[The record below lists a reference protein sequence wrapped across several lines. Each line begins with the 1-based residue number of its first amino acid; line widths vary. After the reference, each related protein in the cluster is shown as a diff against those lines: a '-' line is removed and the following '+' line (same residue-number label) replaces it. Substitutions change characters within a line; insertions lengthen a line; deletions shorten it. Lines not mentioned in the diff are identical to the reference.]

1 MEIKLIANKNFIF
14 NNIPYI
20 KGEEV
25 KVDNIEQVRKLNEL
39 GYIEPLQ
46 YEELVKLERYYK
58 NKEEQKWT
66 EKI

>member
-1 MEIKLIANKNFIF
+1 MEIKILANKNFIF
-14 NNIPYI
+14 NETSYI

-25 KVDNIEQVRKLNEL
+25 KVENINQVRKLNEL

-46 YEELVKLERYYK
+46 YEELVKLERYFK
-58 NKEEQKWT
+58 DKEERKWT

>member
-1 MEIKLIANKNFIF
+1 MEIKILANKNFIF
-14 NNIPYI
+14 NETSYI

-25 KVDNIEQVRKLNEL
+25 KVDNIKQVRKLNEL

-46 YEELVKLERYYK
+46 YEELVKLERYFK
-58 NKEEQKWT
+58 DKEERKWT

>member
-1 MEIKLIANKNFIF
+1 MKIIANINFIF
-14 NNIPYI
+14 NGIAYI

-46 YEELVKLERYYK
+46 YEELVKLERLFK
-58 NKEEQKWT
+58 DKEERIWT

>member
-1 MEIKLIANKNFIF
+1 MEIKILANKNFIF
-14 NNIPYI
+14 NDTSYI

-25 KVDNIEQVRKLNEL
+25 KVENINQVRKLNEL

-46 YEELVKLERYYK
+46 YEELVKLERYFK
-58 NKEEQKWT
+58 DKEERKWT

>member
-1 MEIKLIANKNFIF
+1 MEIKILANKNFIF
-14 NNIPYI
+14 NETSYI

-25 KVDNIEQVRKLNEL
+25 KVDNIKQVRTLNEL

-46 YEELVKLERYYK
+46 YEELVKLERYFK
-58 NKEEQKWT
+58 DKEERKWT